1 MTQTA
6 DVVVVG
12 GGIAGSALATVLAR
26 NGREVLVLERQ
37 TTYRDKVRGEGVAL
51 WGVAELLRLGLEDVF
66 LAAGGSYVTRV
77 VPYDEVTHPAE
88 AEAAAAPLDQL
99 LPGVPGVLDV
109 GHPEASEA
117 LAQAANAAGAT
128 VIRGISDVAV
138 SSASG
143 YGDAQVVRYEL
154 DGARHEVRCRLIVGA
169 DGRQSTVRRQL
180 GIRLAESTPRNM
192 GGGMLVDRLYSWPS
206 HQLASGTE
214 GDLHYFVF
222 PRANGRVRL
231 YLLYDIRQKRRFKG
245 PNRQAEFLDAY
256 RFQCIPGS
264 EDIATAKPAGPCA
277 FYPMND
283 TWTDT
288 PYAAGAVLIGDA
300 AGYNDPIIGQG
311 LSIALRDV
319 RIVADVLCSGS
330 DWSVAA
336 FARYGEQRRERMRRL
351 RVTAQVFADL
361 RTTFSTRGAARR
373 KRWNQVWRSDP
384 LLAGLALTPQLGPEN
399 APVEAFAQP
408 NVDRILALS

>member
-1 MTQTA
+1 MTRTA

-12 GGIAGSALATVLAR
+12 GGIAGSALATVLASD
-26 NGREVLVLERQ
+26 GHEVLVLERQ
-37 TTYRDKVRGEGVAL
+37 TTYRDKVQGEGVAL

-77 VPYDEVTHPAE
+77 VAYDEVTDPAE
-88 AEAAAAPLDQL
+88 AEATAAPLDQL
-99 LPGVPGVLDV
+99 LPGLAGVLDV

-117 LAQAANAAGAT
+117 LAQAASAAGAT
-128 VIRGISDVAV
+128 VIRGISDVVV
-138 SSASG
+138 STG
-143 YGDAQVVRYEL
+143 EAQLVRYEL
-154 DGARHEVRCRLIVGA
+154 NGVMHEVRCRLIVGA
-169 DGRQSTVRRQL
+169 DGRRSTVRRQL
-180 GIRLAESTPRNM
+180 GIGLAESAPRTM
-192 GGGMLVDRLYSWPS
+192 GGGMLVDGLCSWPS
-206 HQLASGTE
+206 HQIAIGTE

-264 EDIATAKPAGPCA
+264 EDIAAATPAGPCA

-283 TWTDT
+283 TWTDA
-288 PYAAGAVLIGDA
+288 PYAVGAVLIGDA

-351 RVTAQVFADL
+351 RVTAQVFTDL
-361 RTTFSTRGAARR
+361 RTTFTTRGAARR
-373 KRWNQVWRSDP
+373 KRWSQVWRSDP
-384 LLAGLALTPQLGPEN
+384 LLAGLALTPQLGPEY

-408 NVDRILALS
+408 NVDRILALG